1 MQHKKTPHKLS
12 YYYNRK
18 EVYTMPYDDIKDT
31 CYGFTFDECE
41 VEFVSDTEYYEYL
54 ESLDDS

>member
-1 MQHKKTPHKLS
+1 M
-12 YYYNRK
+12 
-18 EVYTMPYDDIKDT
+18 MPYDDIKDT
-31 CYGFTFDECE
+31 CYSFTFDECE